1 MPCRRSG
8 DMERFKKSVLF
19 NLPVKEFVLSIKN
32 NKQYRKTAWLIC
44 GLGALYYAYEY
55 LLRIS
60 PSAMEPALRQHFN
73 LSATGFGLLS
83 AVYYYAYVPMQL
95 PVGVLMDRFG
105 PRRLLT
111 AACFICVVG
120 AFMFAGTDRF
130 VVAGTGRFLVGIGSA
145 FAYVGVLKLA
155 TIWLP
160 EDKLAMVAGLTAA
173 LGTVGAMFGD
183 NVLGAMVISSG
194 WQQTIN
200 YTAMFGI
207 GLMFV
212 LWFCIH
218 DHKRDLESGGTIH
231 SFKKNMIDLGIILRE
246 KQIWINGMY
255 GCLVYLPTTIFA
267 ELWGIPYF
275 TNAHGLSSTDAGFA
289 NSVLF
294 FGFMLGAPTM
304 GYISDKIK
312 RRKLPML
319 VGAIGAAIVM
329 TMILYI
335 PGLNAHTLY
344 ALVFLLGLLYS
355 AQAIVFAVG
364 RELSP
369 NEAAGT
375 AIAITNMIVMIGAMF
390 LQPLVGRLL
399 DCSLQMHHAAV
410 ILPSVAVDKMEKLYT
425 AADYQFA
432 LSIIPIGIMI
442 AAILIC
448 FVRETHAHAKR

>member
-1 MPCRRSG
+1 MR
-8 DMERFKKSVLF
+8 
-19 NLPVKEFVLSIKN
+19 
-32 NKQYRKTAWLIC
+32 TAWLIC
-44 GLGALYYAYEY
+44 GLGALFYAYEY

-83 AVYYYAYVPMQL
+83 ALYYYAYVPMQL

-111 AACFICVVG
+111 IACFICVVG
-120 AFMFAGTDRF
+120 VFLFAGTDRF
-130 VVAGTGRFLVGIGSA
+130 AVAGSGRFLVGVGSA

-160 EDKLAMVAGLTAA
+160 EDKLGMVAGLTAA

-183 NVLGAMVISSG
+183 NVLGMMVIASG

-200 YTAMFGI
+200 FTAIFGI
-207 GLMFV
+207 GLMIV
-212 LWFCIH
+212 LWFCIQ
-218 DHKRDLESGGTIH
+218 DHKRDPESGGTID
-231 SFKKNMIDLGIILRE
+231 SFRKNMIDLGIILRE
-246 KQIWINGMY
+246 KQVWINGMY

-275 TNAHGLSSTDAGFA
+275 THAHGLSPVDAGFT

-304 GYISDKIK
+304 GYISDRIK

-319 VGAIGAAIVM
+319 VGAVGASIVM
-329 TMILYI
+329 VMILYI
-335 PGLNAHTLY
+335 PGLSPHTLHF
-344 ALVFLLGLLYS
+344 LVFLLGLLYS
-355 AQAIVFAVG
+355 SQAIVFAVG

-369 NEAAGT
+369 KEAAGT
-375 AIAITNMIVMIGAMF
+375 AIATTNMIVMIGAML

-399 DCSLQMHHAAV
+399 DYSLHLHHAVEIIPGA
-410 ILPSVAVDKMEKLYT
+410 AVDKMEQLYT

-432 LSIIPIGIMI
+432 LSIIPVGIVI